1 MPPFKEPPADLNSRV
16 ESLLRSLSADPTNK
30 ALRSQ
35 AVSLARQIRSR
46 CIDLAIWQADQGSE
60 YKQRVAQA
68 APLFKFPGEL
78 ADASLRREFAGGAA

>member
-1 MPPFKEPPADLNSRV
+1 MPPFKEPPADLDGRV
-16 ESLLRSLSADPTNK
+16 ESLLRSLSVHPTSK
-30 ALRSQ
+30 ALQSQ
-35 AVSLARQIRSR
+35 AVSLAREIRSR

-68 APLFKFPGEL
+68 AALVKFAGEL